1 VNHAPLDEETAM
13 IPNPT
18 PVGLFLCDDVRAE
31 EGTGFPSLISIFS
44 ARAFERFPTQPIPF
58 FVYSILTGAE
68 GTGTMEL
75 GVLFGKDNETIFSG
89 TAPVSFPDRLAKVA
103 VTILLDDL
111 EFPFPGVYFFEA
123 HVDGEL
129 IAQTRLQIFH
139 HVN

>member
-1 VNHAPLDEETAM
+1 VNRIPFDERTAM

-18 PVGLFLCDDVRAE
+18 PVGLFLCDDVRSE
-31 EGTGFPSLISIFS
+31 EGTGYPNLISIFPAKSFPQFPS
-44 ARAFERFPTQPIPF
+44 APFPF

-75 GVLFGKDNETIFSG
+75 RVLAGKDDQIIFSG
-89 TAPVSFPDRLAKVA
+89 RAPVSFPDRLAKVA
-103 VTILLDDL
+103 VTILLDDI
-111 EFPFPGVYFFEA
+111 EFPSPGVYFFEV

-139 HVN
+139 NVN